1 MKNTKR
7 YTKNLN
13 KMSKTKHTY
22 YKRIADKIDAP
33 IRDIEI
39 RAMWDGLKYT
49 KMKYK
54 NKLDILSKK
63 YFVSE
68 KVIEKALSEIPE
80 IK

>member
-1 MKNTKR
+1 
-7 YTKNLN
+7 
-13 KMSKTKHTY
+13 
-22 YKRIADKIDAP
+22 
-33 IRDIEI
+33 
-39 RAMWDGLKYT
+39 MWDGLKYT